1 MNRKRMRGVYVVEF
15 AIIGLLLFTLLF
27 GVLEMGRLFFTV
39 NALDEVVRR
48 GARLAAVC
56 DIRDPV
62 ILHRAIF
69 NEAGDDSPSRL
80 IATLEIVPH
89 LRLAYLDESGS
100 AMSNVIDGNFGFIRY
115 VQVRV
120 EDFTFDLLIPGFRGE
135 FTLPT
140 FRSTFP
146 RESLGRHAE
155 EATPYD
161 QPSTINPSVGV
172 TPC

>member
-1 MNRKRMRGVYVVEF
+1 MKAINRQCMGGVYVVEF

-62 ILHRAIF
+62 ILRRAIF
-69 NEAGDDSPSRL
+69 NAADDAGASSL
-80 IATLEIVPH
+80 IGNLETADLTLV
-89 LRLAYLDESGS
+89 YLDENGATVTNPDDLVS
-100 AMSNVIDGNFGFIRY
+100 ANGFRAIRY
-115 VQVRV
+115 VQLRV
-120 EDFTFDLLIPGFRGE
+120 GNFPHELLIPGFGGV
-135 FTLPT
+135 FTLPA
-140 FRSTFP
+140 FRSTIP

-155 EATPYD
+155 E
-161 QPSTINPSVGV
+161 GV
-172 TPC
+172 VPEITPC